1 MKTLKKKIRELC
13 RSIMHLIKWFP
24 IIWKDRDWD
33 HYYLLTIMQFKIDN
47 TEKYISKANR
57 HDDVPQISR
66 NLKLCSSLIDK
77 IKSGYY
83 EVEYQDYYKQEIDF
97 IEDKLVFNVLEDNLD
112 KYIDKNKLIVSKLL
126 NTNENLKSKEN
137 LLLAMRVGT
146 YKHEHAKRLLFN
158 IMYDNIEQWW
168 D

>member
-1 MKTLKKKIRELC
+1 
-13 RSIMHLIKWFP
+13 MHLIKWFP

-97 IEDKLVFNVLEDNLD
+97 IKDKLVFNVLEDNLD